1 MKGQTQSTD
10 RQVSPGWRQLFLVAA
25 TLTFAVIAWEQL
37 LHATVLHA
45 EQGGTLLSGLLHCVR
60 DSVLA
65 LPLGL
70 AAVLVGYRVARR
82 LGVLGSS
89 AAAVMARA
97 SVVSLAFI
105 VCLAP
110 GVSAH
115 DAADSWFATHL
126 SGTVLAPDTLAGAA
140 VPIAGA
146 EGSGSLIDDLSHSV
160 SDAATA
166 QVLAFVLLLLLFRL
180 LARRAAGGL
189 RLRLAQRL
197 VPAHGG
203 GRRRAPLARAAVAVA
218 LGMIPALGITN
229 AMAFTSVNPV
239 VGTTTSEPRCG
250 AGSTAP
256 QRTYNIDAINVP
268 ITLNRFGVHDP
279 FGFMYVLDQNEQST
293 INFANAAVT
302 NPTMLSNGLQDDPLQ
317 PLVIRANLGDC
328 VTINLRNDLTNGYDV
343 NLQGYT
349 QNVVPNVSIHISGLS
364 QTIANYGGEVGND
377 ANSFSSPSA
386 NDHNHTVTYSIFVDP
401 AIGEGA
407 HLFHSHGEER
417 ELEVHGLFGA
427 LVAEPTGSQWFDPF
441 TGANMTTAAGGANGT
456 QAMIVPPTGPAFR
469 EYVPIYHEVGD
480 EKAFTSPGGFPLDV
494 NNKPLPENDPLTGDY
509 APCTK
514 AIDYRSECFFERLT
528 ADQGLQQTQPDVI
541 PDESQGYG
549 SYMHGDP
556 STPIF
561 MAYLGDPMKT
571 RLVNGGTE
579 QGHVHHM
586 HGGGIRWRR
595 NPGSDN
601 TDIAGGLEKQVKS
614 DGTSIRLDSQTIQ
627 PGESYNLEHECGAG
641 GCQHVVGDFLFHCHI
656 AHHYVAGMFG
666 IYRTFDTLQNGTDPT
681 LNGGQTGLT
690 LFPLPGRTP
699 PSGVTSDKLLG
710 TTVPTL
716 GGNKTVVLQSQ
727 LTDPTTQVALETLVE
742 SKLPPQGVPV
752 DAQDAAVFN
761 WAKTFNASGQPVYQN
776 EPATASCWANFC
788 DKPDAGKR
796 LPILFD
802 PTNGRFAYPL
812 LRPHLGHRPP
822 FTANAHT
829 GAPWLGE
836 NVGGTVN
843 DGLCP
848 ANAPLR
854 TYNITAVGHNLQE
867 TSTGNGADLDP
878 NGQIFMLN
886 QDVPSLT
893 NTNFT
898 PLAIRANVGDCVA
911 VSLSSQLPPTE
922 EIGNPSK
929 VNMHIHFV
937 QFDPEGSDGIIT
949 GLNFEQSIKPFS
961 TENRTLTASAAAGAT
976 TLAVSNTSRL
986 QTGEFIAVGQG
997 QANIEFNRI
1006 TAIDTAHNML
1016 TLQNSL
1022 ANSHAKT
1029 ESAGVEF
1036 VRYRWYPDADTGTIF
1051 WHDHVD
1057 AIHSWGHGLFGALI
1071 VEPAGCNWLDPTTGK
1086 PVNSG
1091 AIVDIACPSTATVG
1105 TGQSGSFREFMVWL
1119 HNDLRSNITSQ
1130 GNLTDPPQCNFG
1142 SINLRAEPFRERTN
1156 NTVDFTQGTSVTFS
1170 NGTQVNIGCP
1180 TYGLAQDPY
1189 TFSSVTYGDPYTPML
1204 RAYPGDPVV
1213 IRTIGLVERIGAL
1226 RFTGHRFR
1234 IERFNANGKLEDTG
1248 TTGIS
1253 ERFDYVLDGGAGG
1266 PQHLPGDYL
1275 YYSTITKEFA
1285 SGAWGIFRVFGSQQP
1300 SLEVLPGRTSPGTG
1314 PGFPFLSFTGK
1325 APPLAT
1331 SPGSPCPAS
1340 APQRSYAV
1348 AAFGATL
1355 PLQDIADGG
1364 GVIYALQTDEA
1375 AIQAGTKPVVPLVLR
1390 ANAGDCLVITL
1401 RNDLPALGR
1410 NQLINF
1416 NWGAGQTRVGIT
1428 PALLEFDPQGSYGAA
1443 IGFNPD
1449 SSVDPGSSI
1458 TYKFYVDQE
1467 LGTTM
1472 FLNFANQSQQMHG
1485 AYGAII
1491 AEPAGSTYT
1500 DPVTGASTGVGLQL
1514 DIHNATSGSFR
1525 EFALLE
1531 HSDDR
1536 EFDRSIMDYYNII
1549 HNGTSALNYTNTPVT
1564 KNTEHSINLNIAKTF
1579 DQSEAF
1585 ATGVLA
1591 APLAAATHFHA
1602 VAGDPLRVRYGEAV
1616 GWQPSIFSFDGHC
1629 WPWEPLMSGS
1639 QVLCARSTLPGETVD
1654 ARIIGGAGGPDHDP
1668 GDWFFNDS
1676 RQAVT
1681 DKGLWG
1687 ILTVCATPS
1696 DPNCGLAPL
1705 T

>member
-1 MKGQTQSTD
+1 
-10 RQVSPGWRQLFLVAA
+10 
-25 TLTFAVIAWEQL
+25 
-37 LHATVLHA
+37 
-45 EQGGTLLSGLLHCVR
+45 
-60 DSVLA
+60 
-65 LPLGL
+65 
-70 AAVLVGYRVARR
+70 
-82 LGVLGSS
+82 
-89 AAAVMARA
+89 
-97 SVVSLAFI
+97 
-105 VCLAP
+105 
-110 GVSAH
+110 
-115 DAADSWFATHL
+115 
-126 SGTVLAPDTLAGAA
+126 
-140 VPIAGA
+140 
-146 EGSGSLIDDLSHSV
+146 
-160 SDAATA
+160 
-166 QVLAFVLLLLLFRL
+166 
-180 LARRAAGGL
+180 
-189 RLRLAQRL
+189 
-197 VPAHGG
+197 
-203 GRRRAPLARAAVAVA
+203 
-218 LGMIPALGITN
+218 
-229 AMAFTSVNPV
+229 
-239 VGTTTSEPRCG
+239 
-250 AGSTAP
+250 
-256 QRTYNIDAINVP
+256 
-268 ITLNRFGVHDP
+268 
-279 FGFMYVLDQNEQST
+279 
-293 INFANAAVT
+293 
-302 NPTMLSNGLQDDPLQ
+302 
-317 PLVIRANLGDC
+317 
-328 VTINLRNDLTNGYDV
+328 
-343 NLQGYT
+343 
-349 QNVVPNVSIHISGLS
+349 
-364 QTIANYGGEVGND
+364 
-377 ANSFSSPSA
+377 
-386 NDHNHTVTYSIFVDP
+386 
-401 AIGEGA
+401 
-407 HLFHSHGEER
+407 
-417 ELEVHGLFGA
+417 
-427 LVAEPTGSQWFDPF
+427 
-441 TGANMTTAAGGANGT
+441 
-456 QAMIVPPTGPAFR
+456 
-469 EYVPIYHEVGD
+469 
-480 EKAFTSPGGFPLDV
+480 
-494 NNKPLPENDPLTGDY
+494 
-509 APCTK
+509 
-514 AIDYRSECFFERLT
+514 
-528 ADQGLQQTQPDVI
+528 
-541 PDESQGYG
+541 
-549 SYMHGDP
+549 
-556 STPIF
+556 
-561 MAYLGDPMKT
+561 
-571 RLVNGGTE
+571 
-579 QGHVHHM
+579 
-586 HGGGIRWRR
+586 
-595 NPGSDN
+595 
-601 TDIAGGLEKQVKS
+601 
-614 DGTSIRLDSQTIQ
+614 
-627 PGESYNLEHECGAG
+627 
-641 GCQHVVGDFLFHCHI
+641 
-656 AHHYVAGMFG
+656 
-666 IYRTFDTLQNGTDPT
+666 
-681 LNGGQTGLT
+681 
-690 LFPLPGRTP
+690 
-699 PSGVTSDKLLG
+699 
-710 TTVPTL
+710 
-716 GGNKTVVLQSQ
+716 
-727 LTDPTTQVALETLVE
+727 
-742 SKLPPQGVPV
+742 
-752 DAQDAAVFN
+752 
-761 WAKTFNASGQPVYQN
+761 
-776 EPATASCWANFC
+776 
-788 DKPDAGKR
+788 
-796 LPILFD
+796 
-802 PTNGRFAYPL
+802 
-812 LRPHLGHRPP
+812 
-822 FTANAHT
+822 TANAHT

-976 TLAVSNTSRL
+976 SLAVSNTSRL

-997 QANIEFNRI
+997 QADIEFNRI
-1006 TAIDTAHNML
+1006 TAIDTVHNVL

-1022 ANSHAKT
+1022 ANNHVKNEA
-1029 ESAGVEF
+1029 AGVEF

-1130 GNLTDPPQCNFG
+1130 GNAADPPQCNFG
-1142 SINLRAEPFRERTN
+1142 SINLRAEPFIERTN
-1156 NTVDFTQGTSVTFS
+1156 NTVNFAQGTSVTFS
-1170 NGTQVNIGCP
+1170 SGTQVNIGCP

-1234 IERFNANGKLEDTG
+1234 IERFNANAKLEDTG

-1275 YYSTITKEFA
+1275 YYSTISKEFA
-1285 SGAWGIFRVFGSQQP
+1285 SGAWGIFRVFGSQQQN
-1300 SLEVLPGRTSPGTG
+1300 LEVLPGRTSPGTG
-1314 PGFPFLSFTGK
+1314 TGFPFLSFTGK
-1325 APPLAT
+1325 APPVAT
-1331 SPGSPCPAS
+1331 SPGSPCPGS
-1340 APQRSYAV
+1340 APQRSYAL

-1401 RNDLPALGR
+1401 RNDLPALGK

-1458 TYKFYVDQE
+1458 TYRFYVDQE

-1500 DPVTGASTGVGLQL
+1500 DPVTGARTGVGLQV
-1514 DIHNATSGSFR
+1514 DIHNSAGSFR
-1525 EFALLE
+1525 EFTLLE
-1531 HSDDR
+1531 HSNDR

-1579 DQSEAF
+1579 DQSEVF
-1585 ATGVLA
+1585 APGVLA
-1591 APLAAATHFHA
+1591 NSLPAATHFHA

-1639 QVLCARSTLPGETVD
+1639 QVLCARSTLPGETID